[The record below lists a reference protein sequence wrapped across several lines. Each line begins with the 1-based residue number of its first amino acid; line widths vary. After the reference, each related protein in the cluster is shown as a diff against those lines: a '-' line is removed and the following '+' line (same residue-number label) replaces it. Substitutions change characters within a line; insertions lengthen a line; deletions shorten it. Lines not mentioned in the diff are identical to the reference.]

1 MRCEVEEAGEGY
13 EDESG
18 GRVMRWYVF
27 DTRTAGSDF
36 VFRTRL
42 EPLAWLIA
50 RLNRHWD
57 YWHTP
62 TGM

>member
-1 MRCEVEEAGEGY
+1 
-13 EDESG
+13 
-18 GRVMRWYVF
+18 MRWYVF